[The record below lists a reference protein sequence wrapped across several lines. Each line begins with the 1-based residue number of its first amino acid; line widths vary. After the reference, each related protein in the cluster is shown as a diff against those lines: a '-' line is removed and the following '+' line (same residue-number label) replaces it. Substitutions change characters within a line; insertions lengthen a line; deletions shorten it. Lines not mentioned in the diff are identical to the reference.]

1 MDSSHRDHEIQKLQV
16 VYDKHRELIRNE
28 THCLRRRL
36 KDLNFHVT
44 EVQSTIEK
52 VNKCKEERFKELEN
66 FLENCQA
73 KILTQQKLKNN
84 NLIQQKAIMA
94 GEIE

>member
-1 MDSSHRDHEIQKLQV
+1 
-16 VYDKHRELIRNE
+16 
-28 THCLRRRL
+28 
-36 KDLNFHVT
+36 
-44 EVQSTIEK
+44 